1 EFETI
6 YSFGTN
12 LGIDYIPAIIAADR
26 LADEL
31 GLDSISAGV
40 TVGLA
45 MELYERGIID
55 RNETGGLELHFGNHR
70 ALMELL
76 RQMAYREGFGAV
88 LADGSKRAAQTI
100 GRGAEAFALHIKGL
114 ELPAYDV
121 RGAKAHGLN
130 YCTSYTGADHNRGYA
145 FQEIFGVPVPQAVDR
160 LVYEGKGELCKW
172 NQDVRAATCDCPPT
186 CAFLLDTALAEVA
199 LENTASLIN
208 AASGLD
214 LTPEQVERV
223 GERLNNLA
231 RVYNLREGFT
241 REDDLPPR
249 RLMEEA
255 IPGGTSAGEKL
266 AREDV
271 ERMLDEYYRARG
283 WDERGVPTRKKLEEL
298 GLAEAVKDLVAMGLK

>member
-1 EFETI
+1 VGSQAHDRYTIRRQHCYNCPVGCSQTRLVREGEYAGLLSEGPEFETI

-40 TVGLA
+40 TVGMA

-55 RNETGGLELHFGNHR
+55 RHETGGLELHFGNHR

-186 CAFLLDTALAEVA
+186 CAF
-199 LENTASLIN
+199 
-208 AASGLD
+208 
-214 LTPEQVERV
+214 
-223 GERLNNLA
+223 
-231 RVYNLREGFT
+231 
-241 REDDLPPR
+241 
-249 RLMEEA
+249 
-255 IPGGTSAGEKL
+255 
-266 AREDV
+266 
-271 ERMLDEYYRARG
+271 
-283 WDERGVPTRKKLEEL
+283 
-298 GLAEAVKDLVAMGLK
+298 

>member
-1 EFETI
+1 
-6 YSFGTN
+6 
-12 LGIDYIPAIIAADR
+12 
-26 LADEL
+26 
-31 GLDSISAGV
+31 
-40 TVGLA
+40 
-45 MELYERGIID
+45 
-55 RNETGGLELHFGNHR
+55 
-70 ALMELL
+70 L
-76 RQMAYREGFGAV
+76 R
-88 LADGSKRAAQTI
+88 
-100 GRGAEAFALHIKGL
+100 
-114 ELPAYDV
+114 
-121 RGAKAHGLN
+121 
-130 YCTSYTGADHNRGYA
+130 
-145 FQEIFGVPVPQAVDR
+145 
-160 LVYEGKGELCKW
+160 
-172 NQDVRAATCDCPPT
+172 
-186 CAFLLDTALAEVA
+186 LLDTALAEVA

-283 WDERGVPTRKKLEEL
+283 WDERGVPTRQKLAEL
-298 GLAEAVKDLVAMGLK
+298 GLAEAAKDLAAMGMLS